1 MKMLAAAMAGF
12 GGVISEGGA
21 SMMVGGNI
29 RGSMRVL
36 STATVLETGK
46 DNFDVAIEL
55 SVILLALTFLVNWGL
70 TAIQRRR
77 RA

>member
-1 MKMLAAAMAGF
+1 MLAAAMAGF
-12 GGVISEGGA
+12 GGVNSEGGA

-46 DNFDVAIEL
+46 GNFDVAIEL